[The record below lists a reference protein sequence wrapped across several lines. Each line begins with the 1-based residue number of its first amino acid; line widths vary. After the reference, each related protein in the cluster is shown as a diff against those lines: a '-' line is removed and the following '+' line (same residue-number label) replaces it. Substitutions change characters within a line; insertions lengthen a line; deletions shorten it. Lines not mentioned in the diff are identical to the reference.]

1 MPDGSGR
8 VAEPTPGRDRAT
20 VAAPHAEP
28 AVSVPSVRGRSGLR
42 GSVAHR
48 LRRGAGRLAEA
59 FDQRSRF
66 DRVLTLLLA
75 AVVGVIVLAG
85 LPDLL
90 AVFPAGIDLEIPL
103 RAASHWS
110 SGTQAY
116 PPSAML
122 VQSGPDLP
130 YLYPPFLLPL
140 LTPIAALPRQLVI
153 DAWLVVCFLA
163 AVWTCR
169 RLGIPWIAVPF
180 VLAWPP
186 FAEGLI
192 VGNVQILAFAS
203 FVALLYVPG
212 DGPPRQREFRPS
224 QDLPNGLAAAGVGVL
239 KTAQLLPVLYLAR
252 RRFRSAAIAVAAL
265 AAVVL
270 VTLPFTGIG
279 IYFDWL
285 AQLQRAAD
293 PAWTIGG
300 VSLTHRVGI
309 PDVLLLLVGTVMALS
324 IRGRDSAAWLGVA
337 LVVSTPSVHGYTF
350 LFLLPALAG
359 MRRDAAIGVAALFVG
374 LYHGYAWW
382 TAFLFVVYMLVA
394 ANKWPWL
401 RLICRTDAS
410 AAAGAASTGS
420 AAGGTTPPLGTASAG
435 SGRT

>member
-1 MPDGSGR
+1 MPDDSGR
-8 VAEPTPGRDRAT
+8 VAEPVPGRESAT
-20 VAAPHAEP
+20 VAVPP
-28 AVSVPSVRGRSGLR
+28 ADSDVSVPSATGRRDLR
-42 GSVAHR
+42 GPVVDR
-48 LRRGAGRLAEA
+48 LRRGAGWLAVA

-66 DRVLTLLLA
+66 DRVLTVLFA
-75 AVVGVIVLAG
+75 AILGALVLKG

-90 AVFPAGIDLEIPL
+90 AVFPAGMDLEIPL

-153 DAWLVVCFLA
+153 DSWLVLCFLT

-203 FVALLYVPG
+203 FVALLYVPD
-212 DGPPRQREFRPS
+212 DGPPRQREFHRS

-265 AAVVL
+265 AALVL

-309 PDVLLLLVGTVMALS
+309 PDVLLLVVGTVMALS

-337 LVVSTPSVHGYTF
+337 LLVSTPSVHGYTF
-350 LFLLPALAG
+350 LFLLPALVS
-359 MRRDAAIGVAALFVG
+359 MRRDAAIPVAALFIG

-394 ANKWPWL
+394 VNKWPWI
-401 RLICRTDAS
+401 RLIGRSDAAPDDL
-410 AAAGAASTGS
+410 AAQADLAA
-420 AAGGTTPPLGTASAG
+420 PAG
-435 SGRT
+435 SGRS